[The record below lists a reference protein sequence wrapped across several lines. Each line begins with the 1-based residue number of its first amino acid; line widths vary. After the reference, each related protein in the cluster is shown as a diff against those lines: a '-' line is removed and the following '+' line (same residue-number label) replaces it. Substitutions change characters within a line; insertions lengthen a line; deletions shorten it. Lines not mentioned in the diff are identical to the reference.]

1 MISVALLVSLHT
13 RCKAVCD
20 MDVEQLSKEDCLDL
34 LEQTKTNLD
43 ALINV
48 VIAPKSDV
56 LSRQDVATMLILIR
70 DAIEAV
76 PDRFD
81 QQ

>member
-1 MISVALLVSLHT
+1 
-13 RCKAVCD
+13 

-48 VIAPKSDV
+48 VIAPESDV
-56 LSRQDVATMLILIR
+56 LSRQDVATMLILIS

>member
-1 MISVALLVSLHT
+1 
-13 RCKAVCD
+13 